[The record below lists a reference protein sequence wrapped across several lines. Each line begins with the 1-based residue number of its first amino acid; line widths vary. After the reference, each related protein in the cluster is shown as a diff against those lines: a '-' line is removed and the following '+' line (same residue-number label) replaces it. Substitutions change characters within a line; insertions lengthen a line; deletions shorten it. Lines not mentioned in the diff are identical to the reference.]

1 VDAGHA
7 EFEPLLESCE
17 WLASMRDDPERRQAQ
32 RRDGSLKFMGNGR
45 LVPGP
50 FTFETQ
56 MEMLGRLKRLEA
68 ETGLRLV
75 GDDEESRIRRIW
87 ADDVLANLDRA
98 RGRVSP

>member
-1 VDAGHA
+1 
-7 EFEPLLESCE
+7 
-17 WLASMRDDPERRQAQ
+17 
-32 RRDGSLKFMGNGR
+32 
-45 LVPGP
+45 
-50 FTFETQ
+50 
-56 MEMLGRLKRLEA
+56 MLGRLKRLEA